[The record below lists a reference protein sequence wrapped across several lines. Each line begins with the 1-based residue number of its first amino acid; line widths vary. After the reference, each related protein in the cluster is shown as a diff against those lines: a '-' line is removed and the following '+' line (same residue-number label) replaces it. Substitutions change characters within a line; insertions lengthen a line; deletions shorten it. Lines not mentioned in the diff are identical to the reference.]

1 MDGLIILLV
10 IGVVSAVIILS
21 ILFTMERRKKMAA
34 YAESQGWHF
43 TPDKDKGMSDRYPSF
58 KCLRRGHSRWAYN
71 IMRGDRDGRDVTAF
85 DYHYVTGHGKNRQV
99 HNFSAL
105 VLQSP
110 LTLKPLY
117 IRPENVFDKVSDF
130 FGKDDIDA
138 WAERNQ
144 CPENDRLCTEGVW
157 FTQNMLLGP
166 RSDKDDI
173 DFESAEFSRKF
184 FVKAPEKRWAYHV
197 IHQQMMEY
205 LLEAPSFH
213 IQFDSR
219 DVMVWRNRRFREQDF
234 DEAFTL
240 IQGMLERLPEY
251 VKKQLEGEAGQ
262 AGGST
267 QEE

>member
-71 IMRGDRDGRDVTAF
+71 IMRGDRDGRDVTSF

-130 FGKDDIDA
+130 FG
-138 WAERNQ
+138 
-144 CPENDRLCTEGVW
+144 
-157 FTQNMLLGP
+157 
-166 RSDKDDI
+166 KDDI